1 MAMSS
6 VGFTR
11 AGEGP
16 RAIRL
21 GKETDMT
28 IVEKLPPQQ
37 TVRGHSFNQD
47 LTTGPFFF
55 DGCDTLAK
63 LFLQRCKELGPK
75 VAHREKDYGIWLSYS
90 WSDFHDHARLIGLGL
105 VSLGLQRGEVVSIL
119 SEDNKEWIYFD
130 LAIQCVGGITSGVYT
145 TDSAN
150 QLRYLVND
158 SDSRF
163 LVVENDEQLDKYLS
177 VADEMPGL
185 IKVIVLDRE
194 GLHDFSHDKVI
205 FLDDLYAAGRAFL
218 KENPNRFD
226 EEVAKSKPSDTAI
239 LVYTSGTTGP
249 PKGAE
254 ITHENIIASVIGAV
268 LTLPVNPDEE
278 QLCFLPLC
286 HILERLISVFTPI
299 GLKSVVNFAE
309 SPETVFDNV
318 REVSPHV
325 FTAVPRVWE
334 KVYSRVTIMA
344 SESTM
349 LGKWSFAQAVRT
361 GMKRGEAL
369 ENGDP
374 VPLGTRL
381 SYAFWDFMVLRN
393 LRRMLGFDRLRRG
406 TTGAAPI
413 SPDLLKWYRAIGITI
428 LEGYGMTESSGVI
441 SVNRLE
447 KNKVGSVGPAVPG
460 SEVRIATDGEIQYK
474 GANVFK
480 GYWKKP
486 EKTEETFTPDGWL
499 RTGDVGRLDNEGF
512 VFVTGRV
519 KDIII
524 TAGGKNITPA
534 EIENRLKFSPYISD
548 AVVIGDKRKYLTC
561 LIMID
566 QENVEKYAQDRK
578 VPFNNFKSLC
588 AAQEVRDL
596 IRSVVEDTNR
606 EFARVEQIKDFRL
619 IDVLLTAE
627 DEELTATMKLKR
639 SFVEQK
645 HKRLIDEMYG

>member
-1 MAMSS
+1 
-6 VGFTR
+6 
-11 AGEGP
+11 
-16 RAIRL
+16 
-21 GKETDMT
+21 MT
-28 IVEKLPPQQ
+28 IAEKLPPQQ
-37 TVRGHSFNQD
+37 TVGGHSFNAE
-47 LTTGPFFF
+47 LSGSGPFYF

-63 LFLQRCKELGPK
+63 LFRQRCLELGDK
-75 VAHREKDYGIWLSYS
+75 VAHREKDYGIWLSYT
-90 WSDFHDHARLIGLGL
+90 WTDYLEHARLIGLGL
-105 VSLGLQRGEVVSIL
+105 LSLGLQRGEVVSIL
-119 SEDNKEWIYFD
+119 SEDNKEWLYTD
-130 LAIQCVGGITSGVYT
+130 LGVQCVGGISSGVYT
-145 TDSAN
+145 TDSAK
-150 QLRYLVND
+150 QLQYLVND

-163 LVVENDEQLDKYLS
+163 LFLENDEQLDKYLS
-177 VADEMPGL
+177 VRDGMPGL
-185 IKVIVLDRE
+185 ARVIVFDRE
-194 GLHDFSHDKVI
+194 GLHDFADEKVI
-205 FLDDLYAAGRAFL
+205 FLDDLYHLGRDFL
-218 KENPNRFD
+218 KANPNRFD
-226 EEVAKSKPSDTAI
+226 EEVARSSPKDTAI

-249 PKGAE
+249 PKGAM
-254 ITHENIIASVIGAV
+254 ISHENIIVSIIGAV
-268 LTLPVNPDEE
+268 LTLPVTPEDE
-278 QLCFLPLC
+278 QVCFLPLC

-299 GLKSVVNFAE
+299 GLKSTVNFAE

-334 KVYSRVTIMA
+334 KVYSRITIMA
-344 SESTM
+344 NDSTP
-349 LGKWSFAQAVRT
+349 LGKWAYRQAVRT
-361 GMKRGEAL
+361 GMARATAL

-374 VPLGTRL
+374 VPLGTSL
-381 SYAFWDFMVLRN
+381 AYAFWDFLVLRN

-413 SPDLLKWYRAIGITI
+413 SPDLLRWYKAVGVTV

-441 SVNRLE
+441 SVNLMERY
-447 KNKVGSVGPAVPG
+447 KTASVGPVVPG
-460 SEVRIATDGEIQYK
+460 GELRIAPDGEIQYK
-474 GANVFK
+474 GPNVFK
-480 GYWKKP
+480 GYWNKP
-486 EKTEETFTPDGWL
+486 EKTAETVSEDGWL
-499 RTGDVGRLDNEGF
+499 KTGDVGRLDNEGF
-512 VFVTGRV
+512 LFVTGRV

-548 AVVIGDKRKYLTC
+548 AVVIGDKRKFLSC

-566 QENVEKYAQDRK
+566 QENVEKFAQDKK

-596 IRSVVEDTNR
+596 IGGIVEETNR

-645 HKRLIDEMYG
+645 HKKLIDEMYGA